1 MAVYTFLQL
10 SCLLLSYQ
18 LCAGNTLQ
26 ELFYNQI
33 QNVLNE
39 APPSAYDEP
48 VLPPHP
54 QEVEGWGES
63 LLGKIGQVSGVTVN
77 HVGQPVIFHRG
88 PRVWDATSFNVTKD
102 FQHRE
107 QGPIREDTVLV
118 LDPHSG
124 KVLSS
129 WGRDFFYMPHGIH
142 VDWEGNTWLTD
153 TALHQVFKFSPGA
166 RRPGLTF
173 GQRFKHGDG
182 LRELCQPT
190 SVAVA
195 STGEI
200 FVADGYC
207 NSRILKFDGMGN
219 LIRVFPQKQE
229 FLSLEVPHSLALLE
243 HRDLLCIGDRENMRV
258 ACIGAKLRDRSPGP
272 GLTFTIQQ
280 PDLGRVFGIAS
291 HGIGRDRENMRVACI
306 GAKLRDRSPGPGL
319 TFTIQQPD
327 LGRVFGIA
335 SHGIGR
341 DRENTRVACIG
352 AKLRD
357 RSPGPGLTFTIQQPD
372 LGRVFGI
379 ASHGIGRDRENMRV
393 ACIGAKLRD
402 RSPGP
407 GLTFTI
413 QQPDLGR
420 VFGIAS
426 HGIGRDREN
435 MRVACIGAK
444 LRDRS
449 PGPGLTFTIQQPDL
463 GRVFGIASH
472 GDLVYAVNG
481 KTSPTIPTQGFT
493 LDPLAETMLDHW
505 GPTSTAFNN
514 PHAIAISQ
522 DGHSLYVVEIG
533 PNRVWKFELKPNYE
547 PNNDKNTF

>member
-1 MAVYTFLQL
+1 MAAYTFLQL

-291 HGIGRDRENMRVACI
+291 HG
-306 GAKLRDRSPGPGL
+306 
-319 TFTIQQPD
+319 
-327 LGRVFGIA
+327 
-335 SHGIGR
+335 
-341 DRENTRVACIG
+341 
-352 AKLRD
+352 
-357 RSPGPGLTFTIQQPD
+357 
-372 LGRVFGI
+372 
-379 ASHGIGRDRENMRV
+379 
-393 ACIGAKLRD
+393 
-402 RSPGP
+402 
-407 GLTFTI
+407 
-413 QQPDLGR
+413 
-420 VFGIAS
+420 
-426 HGIGRDREN
+426 
-435 MRVACIGAK
+435 
-444 LRDRS
+444 
-449 PGPGLTFTIQQPDL
+449 
-463 GRVFGIASH
+463 
-472 GDLVYAVNG
+472 DLVYAVNG